1 MNVARSTAAAFVLV
15 LLAFAACSGIGEAGE
30 ANETGAVLASQG
42 LWSQALDEYGRAI
55 QLKPDFAEAYNNRGA
70 AHRALGDL
78 EAAVADFTEATR
90 LKDDLA
96 VAHVNVASVLLDL
109 GADRGGGPAPGAR
122 ILAAA
127 VRGRG
132 RGGVLQFRP
141 RARRP
146 GRSGGGDRGPERGH
160 RPRLR
165 ERGRVL
171 HSRPDIRRS
180 RDGPQRAQGRPRVPA
195 GTGLPAGRQRLW
207 ERGARQSRLRG
218 RLRGPRQPSRDQGRH
233 VACYSR
239 LRRGDLAGARTIR
252 STTSGA
258 AWRTSV
264 SAARA
269 RPSRTS
275 STRYGSIPPG
285 RPRTEPGDR
294 PTWSSASRS
303 WPFPASTRRSV
314 STRRTR
320 APTTAG
326 PRRGP
331 LSGKPKRPWPIS
343 TAAIRLFADD
353 PEAYKGRGKA
363 HVELGE
369 LESAVDD
376 FGSAIRLAPR
386 DPEPLRLRAA
396 VYIEL
401 GRLEDATADLD
412 GAIRMDSGDA
422 TSINARGL
430 AYLELGEPEKAVKDF
445 AAAIAAE
452 RTDNARYYI
461 NQGRA
466 YLELD
471 EPEKAVESFDNAVV
485 RDSRYRYLFRAALS
499 SYEQIN
505 RRRRALPDLET
516 ALELV
521 PVLVLGYR
529 SRASVLTD
537 LGRLDEAESD
547 LRRIAEIESDVVWI
561 EALIETIQNAPP
573 EPVRPPPAPRRP
585 ASAGQSP
592 AEIAAAQEA
601 IKSAIKA
608 SAATLHVGKQ
618 RTVCGTVTAVRHGD
632 EARVVFIDFGPPDPD
647 QDLVVYFPSLVTRV
661 GDWPDFVDR
670 SIDIIDW
677 LMNRELCVTGRIERF
692 RGRPAINASFWHQ
705 YNVPQ

>member
-1 MNVARSTAAAFVLV
+1 MNAARSTAAAFVLV
-15 LLAFAACSGIGEAGE
+15 LLAFAACLGIGEAGE
-30 ANETGAVLASQG
+30 ANEAGAALASQG
-42 LWSQALDEYGRAI
+42 LWSQALDEYDRAI
-55 QLKPDFAEAYNNRGA
+55 GLKPDFAEAYNNRGA
-70 AHRALGDL
+70 AHRALDNL

-109 GADRGGGPAPGAR
+109 GRTEEAVRHLERAFSLPLSEGEVAAAYYNFGRAHAALGDRAAAIEALSEAIDLDSENADAFYIRGQIYVALGMAPSGLRDAQQCRPGLACQRADSDFGSAVRVNPDFVDAYVARANLRLIRGATSPAIRDYDEAIWREPDNPEYYQRRGMAYVRLGRKSEAVADFEHAIRLDPARASAYRARGSAYVELGQPELAVPSFDEAVRLDPQDPGAYY
-122 ILAAA
+122 
-127 VRGRG
+127 G
-132 RGGVLQFRP
+132 
-141 RARRP
+141 
-146 GRSGGGDRGPERGH
+146 
-160 RPRLR
+160 
-165 ERGRVL
+165 
-171 HSRPDIRRS
+171 
-180 RDGPQRAQGRPRVPA
+180 RAQ
-195 GTGLPAGRQRLW
+195 
-207 ERGARQSRLRG
+207 
-218 RLRGPRQPSRDQGRH
+218 
-233 VACYSR
+233 
-239 LRRGDLAGARTIR
+239 
-252 STTSGA
+252 
-258 AWRTSV
+258 
-264 SAARA
+264 ARA
-269 RPSRTS
+269 SL
-275 STRYGSIPPG
+275 GQA
-285 RPRTEPGDR
+285 EEALAD
-294 PTWSSASRS
+294 
-303 WPFPASTRRSV
+303 FD
-314 STRRTR
+314 
-320 APTTAG
+320 
-326 PRRGP
+326 
-331 LSGKPKRPWPIS
+331 
-343 TAAIRLFADD
+343 AAIRLFADD

-363 HVELGE
+363 HVELGA
-369 LESAVDD
+369 LESAVAD

-396 VYIEL
+396 AYIEL
-401 GRLEDATADLD
+401 GRLDDAIADLD

-466 YLELD
+466 YLDLD

-618 RTVCGTVTAVRHGD
+618 RTVCGTVSAVRHGD

-692 RGRPAINASFWHQ
+692 RGRPAINASSWHQ
-705 YNVPQ
+705 YKIPQ